1 MSTVFSFRVFRSLC
15 FARLFG
21 AIALVSV
28 GLILAPSA
36 SLAGKRD
43 DGRSARQVDN
53 RQRDSMRNDRAPAP
67 SKPVAST
74 SAKPSEPKPSKP
86 VEQKSP
92 KPADTKPVAKKDE
105 DDDRDD
111 RSAPSSKTSS
121 SGNAKPGEQKSAKS
135 TDPKAPAK
143 KESDDEDDDERSG
156 VQASAKPSKKPVFV
170 DEDED
175 GAPDTLA
182 DLFKIMAPKPAP
194 APAPPAPSRPVVV
207 HGHQPAKPVVPAAGR
222 SNHGHAKAAATPAG
236 VKAAQGTPV
245 AQAATTASK
254 APVSLPAKAAAPS
267 SAATVSAPGQR
278 AGGGLSLPD
287 LPQRPADLLAVDLS
301 PEMLSRAR
309 HLGYT
314 VGPPEQLPNLGMVL
328 QRVFLPPGTSPR
340 DAMGQLRTS
349 ERRSIIAPNSVY
361 KSIRSADDA
370 AGGRQSDSPAQKR
383 AGCAESRCYAPQA
396 INWQPDLGKCA
407 RKVRVGVIDTGIDAG
422 HPTFQRRIHV
432 GSVQDGTRRVPHTA
446 HGTGVLAVMAG
457 DPRSSTPGLI
467 PEADFF
473 AVDIF
478 YADKDGAP
486 ISDTAH
492 LLRALDLMEAWDIR
506 VVNLSLTGP
515 RDELVEKAVARLA
528 QNGVL
533 IVAAA
538 GNDGPGAQPAYPAA
552 YPQVIAVTAVNRE
565 KRAYRQAN
573 HGTYIDVAAPG
584 VDIWTALPN
593 ERQGTLSG
601 TSLAAPFV
609 ASVVASLYTDLPQKT
624 KAAALARLSFEDL
637 GQPGRDPVYGNGLL
651 VAPSSCGGSRA
662 PVVTASPPP
671 AKEAPITA
679 EHAGWATATTV
690 TRPAANALG
699 FR

>member
-1 MSTVFSFRVFRSLC
+1 MSTVSSFRVFRTLSM
-15 FARLFG
+15 ARILG

-28 GLILAPSA
+28 GLIVAPAA
-36 SLAGKRD
+36 SFAGKRN
-43 DGRSARQVDN
+43 DGRDDSRSVRQQES
-53 RQRDSMRNDRAPAP
+53 RQRDSMRNDRN
-67 SKPVAST
+67 
-74 SAKPSEPKPSKP
+74 
-86 VEQKSP
+86 
-92 KPADTKPVAKKDE
+92 
-105 DDDRDD
+105 DRDD
-111 RSAPSSKTSS
+111 RASASKPTPSPSSKP
-121 SGNAKPGEQKSAKS
+121 AEQKSAKP
-135 TDPKAPAK
+135 TETKPAGK
-143 KESDDEDDDERSG
+143 KNEDDDDDNDNDNDKRSSG
-156 VQASAKPSKKPVFV
+156 GAQASAKPAKKPAFV

-182 DLFKIMAPKPAP
+182 DLFKVLAPKPAP
-194 APAPPAPSRPVVV
+194 PPAPPPAVRSVPVAPTRPPVAQSNRPV
-207 HGHQPAKPVVPAAGR
+207 KPVVPAAGK
-222 SNHGHAKAAATPAG
+222 SDQGLAKAAATPAG
-236 VKAAQGTPV
+236 TKAAPGTPV
-245 AQAATTASK
+245 ALAAAAGSK
-254 APVSLPAKAAAPS
+254 APEPSAARVAVPVTAAAPA
-267 SAATVSAPGQR
+267 SAAAAVAAPGQR
-278 AGGGLSLPD
+278 TGGGISLPD

-314 VGPPEQLPNLGMVL
+314 VGPAEQLPNLGMVL
-328 QRVFLPPGTSPR
+328 HRVFLPPGTSPR
-340 DAMGQLRTS
+340 DAMGNLRTS

-361 KSIRSADDA
+361 KSIRSADDN
-370 AGGRQSDSPAQKR
+370 AGGRPADSPAQRR
-383 AGCAESRCYAPQA
+383 AGCTESRCYAPQA

-446 HGTGVLAVMAG
+446 HGTGVLALMAG
-457 DPRSSTPGLI
+457 DPQSSTPGLI

-486 ISDTAH
+486 VSDTAH
-492 LLRALDLMEAWDIR
+492 LLRALDLMEAWDVR

-528 QNGVL
+528 KNGML
-533 IVAAA
+533 LVAAA

-552 YPQVIAVTAVNRE
+552 YPQVIAVTAINRE

-573 HGTYIDVAAPG
+573 HGAYIDVAAPG

-609 ASVVASLYTDLPQKT
+609 ASVVASLYADLPQKT
-624 KAAALARLSFEDL
+624 KAAALARLNYEDL
-637 GQPGRDPVYGNGLL
+637 GQPGRDPVFGNGLI
-651 VAPSSCGGSRA
+651 VAPSACDGKQA
-662 PVVTASPPP
+662 PVVTASPPA
-671 AKEAPITA
+671 AKEGPPAA
-679 EHAGWATATTV
+679 EVAGWATATTV
-690 TRPAANALG
+690 TRPAANGLG